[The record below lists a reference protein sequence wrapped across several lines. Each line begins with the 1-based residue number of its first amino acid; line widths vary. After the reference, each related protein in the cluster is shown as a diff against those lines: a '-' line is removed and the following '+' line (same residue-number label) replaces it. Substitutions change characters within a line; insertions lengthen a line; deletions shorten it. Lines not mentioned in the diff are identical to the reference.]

1 MWGPTLFGCFDFM
14 QHFSNSLIIIIIII
28 IIIKTNTMTSF
39 VKIKRKKELVKYVS

>member
-14 QHFSNSLIIIIIII
+14 QHFSNSLIII